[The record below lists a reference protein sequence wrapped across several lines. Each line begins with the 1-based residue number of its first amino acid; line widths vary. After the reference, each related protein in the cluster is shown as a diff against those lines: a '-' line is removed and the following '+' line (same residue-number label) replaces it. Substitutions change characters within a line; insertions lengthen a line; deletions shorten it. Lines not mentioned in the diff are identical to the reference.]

1 MTGIRRVSQLGTTG
15 ESTYVDGSIQ
25 AADIAA
31 NVITQA
37 KLSTDIPLSGMRNVL
52 INGGFDV
59 WQRGTSFTGIANTT
73 SYTADRWCIFRSLV
87 AGYSLSQQAMVPS
100 ELSGFNYC
108 ARYQRTAGNTD
119 LGVLYM
125 GRTFESITVKALA
138 GKTVTLSFYVRKGT
152 NFSGS
157 TLETAVDFGTG
168 TDLGFTTQPTSTT
181 TTTISTTLTTSWQ
194 YVTSTITVSTTATAA
209 RILFF
214 YTPTGTAGAADY
226 FEITGVQL
234 EVGPQATPFEQR
246 PYGVELVMCQRYY
259 FKYYGKSGGY
269 GRIPSTGSSY
279 GGTVWQ
285 GVVNVPTTMRTTP
298 SSIDYSGIGC
308 TDNVSFDSAAFTGV
322 TLNTANS
329 HSDGLFIIGSGGSG
343 ITSGAGQILILRG
356 EASAYFG
363 ISAEL

>member
-25 AADIAA
+25 AVDIAA
-31 NVITQA
+31 NVITQD
-37 KLSTDIPLSGMRNVL
+37 KLSTDVPLSGMRNVL

-73 SYTADRWCIFRSLV
+73 SYTADRWCIFRSIV

-138 GKTVTLSFYVRKGT
+138 GKTVTLSFYVRKGA

-157 TLETAVDFGTG
+157 TLETAIDFGTG

-181 TTTISTTLTTSWQ
+181 TTNISTTLTASWQ
-194 YVTSTITVSTTATAA
+194 YVTKTVAVATTATAA

-246 PYGVELVMCQRYY
+246 PIGTELALCQRYY
-259 FKYYGKSGGY
+259 WRTYGTGTSSDIVGAGSANNGNNVLIGIPHPVSMRIKATSLDFV
-269 GRIPSTGSSY
+269 GRVTEFNSDHLPTSQSIVQSNERST
-279 GGTVWQ
+279 TVMF
-285 GVVNVPTTMRTTP
+285 NKT
-298 SSIDYSGIGC
+298 S
-308 TDNVSFDSAAFTGV
+308 AFTAYIPYFV
-322 TLNTANS
+322 NLQATTS
-329 HSDGLFIIGSGGSG
+329 YIGL
-343 ITSGAGQILILRG
+343 
-356 EASAYFG
+356 
-363 ISAEL
+363 SAEL

>member
-25 AADIAA
+25 TVDIAA
-31 NVITQA
+31 NAVTQA
-37 KLSTDIPLSGMRNVL
+37 KLSTDIPLSGFRNVL

-73 SYTADRWCIFRSLV
+73 SYTADRWCIFRSAV

-138 GKTVTLSFYVRKGT
+138 GKTVTLSFYVRKGA

-157 TLETAVDFGTG
+157 TLSTAVDFGTG
-168 TDLGFTTQPTSTT
+168 TDLGFTTQPTSPSS
-181 TTTISTTLTTSWQ
+181 TTISTTLTASWQ
-194 YVTSTITVSTTATAA
+194 YVTSTIAVPTTATAA

-234 EVGPQATPFEQR
+234 EVGSQPTPFEQR
-246 PYGVELVMCQRYY
+246 PYGVELTLCQRYY
-259 FKYYGKSGGY
+259 QIGRLAASGY
-269 GRIPSTGSSY
+269 GIVATIDSGAYGNFSFPTRMRATPTITELTKSLGGSPAGY
-279 GGTVWQ
+279 GSGT
-285 GVVNVPTTMRTTP
+285 TY
-298 SSIDYSGIGC
+298 IDASGF
-308 TDNVSFDSAAFTGV
+308 SFRYHHG
-322 TLNTANS
+322 
-329 HSDGLFIIGSGGSG
+329 GSGGGTGSG
-343 ITSGAGQILILRG
+343 NLSFDLTWSA
-356 EASAYFG
+356 AS
-363 ISAEL
+363 EL